1 MATKKI
7 TKATPEQWARID
19 ELRQRVIDGI
29 TDQPSDESVR
39 EVVRKMW
46 ARMDKTPAAVVI
58 ADCPIVGAIF
68 MSMLAGAAGQKLD
81 SQLYSQLYS
90 QLHSQLDSQLRSQL
104 GSQLYSQLYS
114 QLRSQLGSQL
124 GSQLYSQLY
133 SQLDSQLRSQL
144 RSQLDSQL
152 GSQLYSQL
160 DSQLYVSVYWRAWS
174 GWYEGGHIL
183 GVEFDSDAFALFLQ
197 WSMSVPVIYANTGIP
212 VVSRFPSSVKWRD
225 GLLHCEDG
233 KAVEFRS
240 GWGLYSIGGIPV
252 DEQIVMRPESQ
263 TVDQIDK
270 EQNNDVR
277 SIRIE
282 RFGWARYLKESG
294 AECRCE
300 RLNAVSNTPE
310 AIYRT
315 RRGEQRFVVGCS
327 TGRLFSLGLPP
338 EIETCEQAQSWLGP
352 QIPGLKLNPIGAT

>member
-1 MATKKI
+1 
-7 TKATPEQWARID
+7 
-19 ELRQRVIDGI
+19 
-29 TDQPSDESVR
+29 
-39 EVVRKMW
+39 
-46 ARMDKTPAAVVI
+46 
-58 ADCPIVGAIF
+58 
-68 MSMLAGAAGQKLD
+68 
-81 SQLYSQLYS
+81 
-90 QLHSQLDSQLRSQL
+90 
-104 GSQLYSQLYS
+104 
-114 QLRSQLGSQL
+114 
-124 GSQLYSQLY
+124 
-133 SQLDSQLRSQL
+133 
-144 RSQLDSQL
+144 
-152 GSQLYSQL
+152 
-160 DSQLYVSVYWRAWS
+160 VYWRAWS